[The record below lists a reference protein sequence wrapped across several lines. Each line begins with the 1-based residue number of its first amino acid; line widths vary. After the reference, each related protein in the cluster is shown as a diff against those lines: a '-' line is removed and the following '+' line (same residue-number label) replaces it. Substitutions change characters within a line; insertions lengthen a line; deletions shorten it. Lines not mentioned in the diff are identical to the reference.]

1 LKFAYKCLPFLSFFI
16 YRKKSYRKEKQ
27 GADLPFFKRR
37 RPTLVLAIAV
47 IQRVCFPLQIS
58 DQRICCKM
66 STFLLIF
73 VYMCFYCE
81 HEASS
86 GEICCCDALHLTA
99 TCTKHGQ
106 ILTVSV
112 PHMVSN
118 SLTLTTTQACR
129 LRRVG
134 RRSRSHQQSEEKQK
148 AEQSKDLTYPITD
161 TWSLTYLRRRRL
173 LSPPKGMAASESP
186 PKIKCSVLQGRER
199 ARAFRVSLRGWLRPA
214 RPVC

>member
-1 LKFAYKCLPFLSFFI
+1 LKFAYKCPPFLSFFI

-161 TWSLTYLRRRRL
+161 TWIARSLICAAGGFYLLRKAWQPVKALRKSSARYCRDVSAREL
-173 LSPPKGMAASESP
+173 LG
-186 PKIKCSVLQGRER
+186 
-199 ARAFRVSLRGWLRPA
+199 
-214 RPVC
+214 